1 MCLCDLIV
9 TSMQKILRNR
19 NVTRNL
25 TGKVGLTVTYPMA
38 EPNALVDIVSVDV
51 VVPLN
56 AV

>member
-25 TGKVGLTVTYPMA
+25 TGKVGLIVTYPTT
-38 EPNALVDIVSVDV
+38 ESDALVDIVHVGI
-51 VVPLN
+51 VVPLD